1 VIIPN
6 KVLSLSNQNDKTMNS
21 NLIKSILG
29 GLFLSS
35 VVSVSAQNVPIV
47 KVSNGVKLPAIVIDG
62 DTIPTI
68 NLSTVVI
75 TSEMVFPNKRKK
87 EQWDRLKYNV
97 RVVLPLARTASSKLN
112 EYEMTLRNLPD
123 ERSRKKYLEKA
134 EEELKRDF
142 EKKIRGLSFNQGMI
156 LIKLIDRETG
166 NTSYNLVK
174 QLRGNFSAFM
184 WQGVARLFGSNLK
197 SEYDSQGEDK
207 LIELAVNQIE
217 NE

>member
-1 VIIPN
+1 
-6 KVLSLSNQNDKTMNS
+6 MNS

-29 GLFLSS
+29 GFLLSS
-35 VVSVSAQNVPIV
+35 SVITSAQNIPIV
-47 KVSNGVKLPAIVIDG
+47 KVSNGIKVPCMVVDG

-68 NLSTVVI
+68 TLSYFVV
-75 TSEMVFPNKRKK
+75 TSEMIFPNKRKK

-112 EYEMTLRNLPD
+112 EYEVVLRGLPD

-142 EKKIRGLSFNQGMI
+142 EKKIKGLSFNQGMI

-166 NTSYNLVK
+166 NTSYDLVK
-174 QLRGNFSAFM
+174 KLRGNFSAFM
-184 WQGVARLFGSNLK
+184 WQGMARLFGSNLK
-197 SEYDSQGEDK
+197 SEYNSEGEDK
-207 LIELAVNQIE
+207 LIEMAINQIE

>member
-1 VIIPN
+1 
-6 KVLSLSNQNDKTMNS
+6 MNS
-21 NLIKSILG
+21 NLKKIIIG
-29 GLFLSS
+29 GLAMTSATILSS
-35 VVSVSAQNVPIV
+35 QNIPVT
-47 KVSNGVKLPAIVIDG
+47 KVSNGIKVPCVVVDG
-62 DTIPTI
+62 DTLPSIT
-68 NLSTVVI
+68 LSYFVVS
-75 TSEMVFPNKRKK
+75 SEMIFPNKRKK